1 MTAESRAL
9 RCCDLVM
16 KGGITSGVLYPPAI
30 ARIAE
35 GFHLVGIGGTSAGAI
50 AACAAAA
57 AEYRRRHG
65 GGMAGFQR
73 LEEVPHDLMG
83 DGRLLALFRPDG
95 ATEKLF
101 RLFLQALEMG
111 ERSAIRRALWK
122 LKVAWLAL
130 GRREAT
136 LRPAIANGYGICS
149 GMAAGLGP
157 HPTGV
162 PPLTE
167 WLTAVIDEIAGLDDG
182 GPPLTFGDLRRA
194 PIPEHLQ
201 DTMTGMERRS
211 IDLRA
216 VTTCVSFGRPMELPL
231 DGRHIFAFD
240 PTEWRGL
247 FPERVVAHL
256 EACAE
261 AVETDAFADS
271 GLLPLPT
278 GDDLPVVVAARM
290 SLSFPGLFTMVPLH
304 AVDYEDP
311 KQPYRKVWFSDGGI
325 TSNFPIHRFD
335 ALFPRWPTLA
345 INLQYTDAPGD
356 TPRRNLTPDGTF
368 MIQRTSDGTRDLW
381 NAFDRRD
388 GALGAFLGF
397 GGAIF
402 RAAQVWHDNAYL
414 ALPGYRDR
422 VVEIWLDPKEG
433 GMNLTMPDDVIASLI
448 RRGEAAGL
456 QIRDRFLQGG
466 PSPGLSWDG
475 HRWIRFR
482 SSMAGLVAYLRGFE
496 TSAAHPLPGDDR
508 LEDLLDEPDRAP
520 SKPFAS
526 EQLEQV
532 EDAVED
538 LRAFIQGLDA
548 GPPTIVGHEPDVHPF
563 CDPPRPRIQIGSRA
577 PF

>member
-1 MTAESRAL
+1 MSAESRAL

-50 AACAAAA
+50 AACAASA

-65 GGMAGFQR
+65 GGMAGFER

-83 DGRLLALFRPDG
+83 DDRLLALFRPDD

-101 RLFLQALEMG
+101 RLFLQAFELG
-111 ERSAIRRALWK
+111 ERSVLRRVLWK
-122 LKVAWLAL
+122 LKLVWLAL
-130 GRREAT
+130 FRREST
-136 LRPAIANGYGICS
+136 LRPAIANGYGLCS
-149 GMAAGLGP
+149 GMATGLGP
-157 HPTGV
+157 HPSGV
-162 PPLTE
+162 PPLTG
-167 WLTAVIDEIAGLDDG
+167 WLAAIIDEIAGLDDG
-182 GPPLTFGDLRRA
+182 GPPLTFGDLRSA
-194 PIPEHLQ
+194 PIPEHLR
-201 DTMTGMERRS
+201 DTMSGMERRS

-240 PTEWRGL
+240 PAEWRRL

-256 EACAE
+256 EACADALDTE
-261 AVETDAFADS
+261 AFAEPD
-271 GLLPLPT
+271 LRPLPT

-290 SLSFPGLFTMVPLH
+290 SLSFPGLFAMVPLY

-311 KQPYRKVWFSDGGI
+311 GQPLRKVWFSDGGI

-345 INLQYTDAPGD
+345 INLQYTDEPGD
-356 TPRRNLTPDGTF
+356 EPRRNLTPEKTF
-368 MIQRTSDGTRDLW
+368 IIGRTSDGTRDLW
-381 NAFDRRD
+381 NAFDRPAD
-388 GALGAFLGF
+388 ALGALLGF

-402 RAAQVWHDNAYL
+402 RSAQVWHDNAYL

-422 VVEIWLDPKEG
+422 VVEIWLDPDEG
-433 GMNLTMPDDVIASLI
+433 GMNLTMPDQVIAALI
-448 RRGEAAGL
+448 RRGEAAGI
-456 QIRDRFLQGG
+456 QIRDRFLEGG
-466 PSPGLSWDG
+466 PAPGLTWDG

-482 SSMAGLVAYLRGFE
+482 SSMAGLMDYLRGFE
-496 TSAAHPLPGDDR
+496 TSAAHPMPGDER
-508 LEDLLDEPDRAP
+508 LEELFASPDRAP
-520 SKPFAS
+520 SKPFGSA
-526 EQLEQV
+526 QLEQV
-532 EDAVED
+532 TEAVGA
-538 LRAFIQGLDA
+538 LREFIRDRDG
-548 GPPTIVGHEPDVHPF
+548 GPPTIVGHEPAVHPF